1 MEIRELSDKQMKEIS
16 TMVSSDVISYF
27 ENKDKITKE
36 KALHNTKLLL
46 RNYMQ
51 LKKHCTIVNE
61 QLEED
66 KETFWDHKF
75 LDLDSLMQNKAK
87 TVKIMKI
94 VDKSLEH
101 YKDDCMKAKGL
112 NESRRYDMIKMRYL
126 NRERLTVDDIADR
139 YDIARTTVDRNLD
152 QAFDDLS
159 VLMYGVEAFIN
170 D

>member
-1 MEIRELSDKQMKEIS
+1 
-16 TMVSSDVISYF
+16 MVSSDVISYF

-87 TVKIMKI
+87 AVKIMKI

-101 YKDDCMKAKGL
+101 YKDDCMKAKRL
-112 NESRRYDMIKMRYL
+112 NESRRYDMIKMKYL
-126 NRERLTVDDIADR
+126 EKIRSSDDDIADR
-139 YDIARTTVDRNLD
+139 YDIDRSTVIRNIK
-152 QAFDDLS
+152 AACEELS
-159 VLMYGVEAFIN
+159 ILMYGIEAFIN
-170 D
+170 E